1 MKTVNNQKDL
11 HSYTNSISQLSIY
24 AFFFGVSFVVF
35 SRPSWIWMNVLYD
48 FYFSCLWSLESS
60 WIEGCVFIE
69 WLQGGLLTVPG
80 VYPFFL

>member
-35 SRPSWIWMNVLYD
+35 SRPS
-48 FYFSCLWSLESS
+48 
-60 WIEGCVFIE
+60 
-69 WLQGGLLTVPG
+69 
-80 VYPFFL
+80 